1 MKYTESKTIKKKTR
15 KNSGTSQN
23 IKVIQVFYRYFL
35 SYVLDWWFNWL
46 AMDAQ
51 AKRVLKE
58 VNANPGEQGYT
69 HMVKKPGQLSDDVTQ
84 LPTELPGFSK
94 ERYYQLLYWR
104 LLFSFWGFPKS
115 VECWMSSVS
124 GYILEQ
130 VKFTNCT
137 GCWGKKWR
145 WD

>member
-1 MKYTESKTIKKKTR
+1 
-15 KNSGTSQN
+15 
-23 IKVIQVFYRYFL
+23 
-35 SYVLDWWFNWL
+35 
-46 AMDAQ
+46 MDAQ

-94 ERYYQLLYWR
+94 ERYYQLYWR

-124 GYILEQ
+124 AIFLSKLSLQTVQ
-130 VKFTNCT
+130 VVWEKSGAGISGGSKFWFPQKRSRRYKGEGRNIFVLQQPLLN
-137 GCWGKKWR
+137 
-145 WD
+145 